1 MKYIILDKFTNNI
14 VVNGEGEVLEFDSY
28 INASIEASECQDGL
42 VIPLHTTRLF
52 TEQQVLDLILSMDIA
67 INPETYES
75 SKNLGTED
83 FCDLANCKADEYGL
97 TEKFN
102 KLREP
107 LINKEN
113 II

>member
-1 MKYIILDKFTNNI
+1 MRYIILDRFTDNI
-14 VVNGEGEVLEFDSY
+14 VINGEGEVLEFDSY

-52 TEQQVLDLILSMDIA
+52 TEQQVLDLILSIDIA
-67 INPETYES
+67 INPEMYES

-83 FCDLANCKADEYGL
+83 FCDLAICKANEYGL
-97 TEKFN
+97 EEKFN

-107 LINKEN
+107 LIIKED

>member
-1 MKYIILDKFTNNI
+1 MRYIILDKFTNNI
-14 VVNGEGEVLEFDSY
+14 VTDENGKVLEFDSY

-42 VIPLHTTRLF
+42 VIPTHTTRLF
-52 TEQQVLDLILSMDIA
+52 TEQQVLDLILSMEIA
-67 INPETYES
+67 INPEAYTS
-75 SKNLGTED
+75 SKDLGTED
-83 FCDLANCKADEYGL
+83 FCDLAICKADEYGL

-107 LINKEN
+107 LIDKEN

>member
-1 MKYIILDKFTNNI
+1 MRYIIFDKFTDNI
-14 VVNGEGEVLEFDSY
+14 VINEEGEILEFDSY

-67 INPETYES
+67 INPEIYES

-102 KLREP
+102 KLIES
-107 LINKEN
+107 LISKEN

>member
-14 VVNGEGEVLEFDSY
+14 VINEEGEVLEFDSY

-42 VIPLHTTRLF
+42 VIPMHTTRLF

-75 SKNLGTED
+75 SKHLGTED
-83 FCDLANCKADEYGL
+83 FCDLAICKANEYGL
-97 TEKFN
+97 EEKFN

-107 LINKEN
+107 LINKD

>member
-1 MKYIILDKFTNNI
+1 MKYIVLDKFTNNI
-14 VVNGEGEVLEFDSY
+14 VTNEDGQILEFDSE

-67 INPETYES
+67 INPETYKS
-75 SKNLGTED
+75 SKHLGTED
-83 FCDLANCKADEYGL
+83 FCDLAICKANEYGL
-97 TEKFN
+97 SEKFN
-102 KLREP
+102 KLRES
-107 LINKEN
+107 LLNTEN

>member
-67 INPETYES
+67 INPETYEA
-75 SKNLGTED
+75 SKHLGTED
-83 FCDLANCKADEYGL
+83 FCDLAICKADEYGL